1 MSEKVMPEIFR
12 KTTTPVWMRT
22 RALGIMFRI
31 GETLLYFFALI
42 LIWHIAIR
50 IFDVQSYVFPS
61 PLDVGREFYNGISSG
76 LYLQHFWVT
85 MAAVLSGFTIG
96 GLSGLLL
103 GILITTFPIV
113 ERVLYPYIV
122 ALQTMP
128 KVAIAPLMVVWFGFG
143 IQSKIVLVAIACM
156 FPILINTIAGIRASD
171 SDRIALVRALG
182 GSEWQILRY
191 IRLPSALPYIF
202 AGLNTGIVLSVIS
215 EIVGEFVG
223 ARMGIGVLILQANFS
238 LNLARVFSLIA
249 VLSITGILLSAALRF
264 IERRVCF
271 WSGKS
276 TR

>member
-12 KTTTPVWMRT
+12 KTTAPVWMRT

-50 IFDVQSYVFPS
+50 IFDVKSYVFPS

-85 MAAVLSGFTIG
+85 MAAVLSGFAIG
-96 GLSGLLL
+96 SLSGLLL

-171 SDRIALVRALG
+171 SDRIALVRALS

>member
-1 MSEKVMPEIFR
+1 MSEKPTSRPRR
-12 KTTTPVWMRT
+12 KPAPPAWMRT
-22 RALGIMFRI
+22 RAFSIAFHI
-31 GETLLYFFALI
+31 GEALLYFIALV
-42 LIWHIAIR
+42 LIWYVIVR
-50 IFDVQSYVFPS
+50 VFDIKSYVFPS
-61 PLDVGREFYNGISSG
+61 PWEVGREFYIGISSG
-76 LYLQHFWVT
+76 LYLSHLLVT
-85 MAAVLSGFTIG
+85 LTSVLSGFVIG
-96 GLSGLLL
+96 SLCGLVL
-103 GILITTFPIV
+103 GIAITTFPIV
-113 ERVLYPYIV
+113 DRVLYPYIV

-128 KVAIAPLMVVWFGFG
+128 KVAIAPLMIVWFGFG

-171 SDRIALVRALG
+171 SDRIALVRSLG

-202 AGLNTGIVLSVIS
+202 AGLNTGIVLSVITA
-215 EIVGEFVG
+215 IVGEFVG
-223 ARMGIGVLILQANFS
+223 ARSGIGVLILQANFS

-249 VLSITGILLSAALRF
+249 VLSVSGIVLSATLRF